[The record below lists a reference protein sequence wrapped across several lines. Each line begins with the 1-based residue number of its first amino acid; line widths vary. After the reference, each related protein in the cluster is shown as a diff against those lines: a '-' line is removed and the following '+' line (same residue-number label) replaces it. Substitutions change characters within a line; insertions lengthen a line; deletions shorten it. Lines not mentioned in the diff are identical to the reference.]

1 MFTMAQKP
9 WTPAAQLSV
18 MGLQGASQSY
28 AAMDKKQEF
37 KKPKSNIFGDILPIV
52 GMAAGA
58 MLGGPL
64 GMTATQGAMLG
75 SGLGGAVGAAVGGQ
89 NAAQLGGMGVQGAT
103 AYNDITNS
111 NAIMKRLGGGEEGA
125 AQPATGSTSSIPSV
139 DESLASLTKN
149 PWAAGFMGRM

>member
-9 WTPAAQLSV
+9 WTPAAELSV
-18 MGLQGASQSY
+18 QGMRNASQSY

-58 MLGGPL
+58 HHGGPL
-64 GMTATQGAMLG
+64 GMTAAQGAMLG
-75 SGLGGAVGAAVGGQ
+75 SAAGGMAGAALGGQ
-89 NAAQLGGMGVQGAT
+89 NAAKLGGMGV
-103 AYNDITNS
+103 
-111 NAIMKRLGGGEEGA
+111 EGA
-125 AQPATGSTSSIPSV
+125 ALYDFMSNPKKPDTDPGGNGGTAGTGSVVPSV

-149 PWAAGFMGRM
+149 PWTSGFMGRGW

>member
-37 KKPKSNIFGDILPIV
+37 KKPKSNIFGDSLPIV

-64 GMTATQGAMLG
+64 GMTAAQGAMLG

-89 NAAQLGGMGVQGAT
+89 NAAQLGGMGVHGAW
-103 AYNDITNS
+103 I
-111 NAIMKRLGGGEEGA
+111 EGA
-125 AQPATGSTSSIPSV
+125 LPRLRLPGPPRWIRLHRIFRQGCRAGQ
-139 DESLASLTKN
+139 ASPGPCAIL
-149 PWAAGFMGRM
+149 

>member
-37 KKPKSNIFGDILPIV
+37 KKPKSNIFGDIRPIV

-64 GMTATQGAMLG
+64 GMTAAQGRNAGFRAWRSSRRG
-75 SGLGGAVGAAVGGQ
+75 SRRAERGAARRHGSSW
-89 NAAQLGGMGVQGAT
+89 
-103 AYNDITNS
+103 S
-111 NAIMKRLGGGEEGA
+111 NGLQRHNELQCNQEK
-125 AQPATGSTSSIPSV
+125 S
-139 DESLASLTKN
+139 
-149 PWAAGFMGRM
+149 